1 MKAKV
6 TTRVVQDVA
15 GARSNAG
22 ASGGGRKDG
31 PATRSSSRQRGRS
44 ASTGSRAS
52 PARRETAT
60 SGGTGSAR
68 TEEMPVE
75 GADAAGDEEQTEGRR
90 DGNGAGRSEAT
101 PAAGGGGPPTPP
113 SSDSDSEG
121 GGGGRRVQYGD
132 DASESSPSSA
142 TDDDVAP
149 VAAGSQARGRR
160 SQRVTGQHA
169 WSQRRSI
176 KDLELPTF
184 TPSAKASVST
194 WISRVDLALRGAR
207 ESGRGNWSDRDLYF
221 ILGPKLLENAA
232 RWWVN
237 QDRQLRYDQR
247 TWTGL
252 KKALLRRYD
261 ERLDKSTAE
270 WRVTM
275 RRMMPGETYADYAA
289 ALREVVGRNRVKERT
304 LLAQFYRNL
313 DKTTRQLVKQSP
325 TPRTLEEA
333 VDKASETDDQMDNV
347 AKGMENIGQS
357 WATAPSPF
365 LVPMAGTTG
374 QTMVIPGVGNPDLA
388 GYVAGEE
395 GPMAGSD
402 SAWAL
407 FTNPRGVFNRW
418 SGTWEPPTDRT
429 WNGKYWALPKAGSER
444 VKRKKADT
452 SSTEAPKV
460 KTEGRKKA
468 RVLMVQ
474 EDSGESAEEEEAEP
488 AARKRSAGAVRQ
500 VVSERGREGKPA
512 DPASKC
518 FLCGSSEHWVRQ
530 CPRFKCYACNKQGHT
545 ARDCT
550 DKEAKAR
557 NDEYLQSRQGRLSVD
572 KGAGNEQRA

>member
-22 ASGGGRKDG
+22 GSGGGRKDG

-60 SGGTGSAR
+60 SGGTGSGGGTGSAR

-90 DGNGAGRSEAT
+90 DGVGAATASVASLETMAAALQDLTAVVASIQAGAGHRT
-101 PAAGGGGPPTPP
+101 VPGGVRRRRQRAAGGGGPPTPP
-113 SSDSDSEG
+113 SSDSEVSSDSDSEG

-132 DASESSPSSA
+132 DASESSPSNA
-142 TDDDVAP
+142 TDDDAAP
-149 VAAGSQARGRR
+149 VAASSQARGRR

-184 TPSAKASVST
+184 TPSPKASVST

-207 ESGRGNWSDRDLYF
+207 ESGLGNWSDRDLYF
-221 ILGPKLLENAA
+221 ILGPKLLENTA

-237 QDRQLRYDQR
+237 QDRQLRDDQR

-289 ALREVVGRNRVKERT
+289 ALREVVGCNRVKERT

-388 GYVAGEE
+388 GYVAGEG

-468 RVLMVQ
+468 RVLIVQ

-518 FLCGSSEHWVRQ
+518 FLCGSSEH
-530 CPRFKCYACNKQGHT
+530 
-545 ARDCT
+545 
-550 DKEAKAR
+550 
-557 NDEYLQSRQGRLSVD
+557 
-572 KGAGNEQRA
+572 